1 MKNISPGAYFR
12 NFTVSSFSV
21 ILSEL
26 PLLKSLF
33 FDRREYQD
41 TCAVDFLLL
50 QNTVGTENV
59 TPSIKNYVAYVQSRN
74 RLSRRVAGR

>member
-1 MKNISPGAYFR
+1 MVRRDQNNLVSSIVKQQDEI
-12 NFTVSSFSV
+12 SSFSV

-33 FDRREYQD
+33 FDRREYQN
-41 TCAVDFLLL
+41 TFAVDCLLL

-59 TPSIKNYVAYVQSRN
+59 TPSIKHCVA
-74 RLSRRVAGR
+74 LIP